1 MRGVTAR
8 RAALSA
14 VATVVTV
21 VLMASALFASLA
33 SAATGDVGVLGPST
47 VGAGAA
53 PTGEKPES
61 KLWWHDGR
69 WWTPMFHSASRT
81 WRIHYLDRPAQ
92 AWMDTGTVV
101 DSRTNS
107 RADTLADGSQLY
119 IASHAT
125 ASSSASNTKGS
136 PALLTR
142 YTYDPAQRRY
152 ALDPGFP
159 TAINDV
165 SSETLTIDKDGAG
178 RLWAT
183 WTQAQSVYVAASTTS
198 GETWHSPSVLPVAG
212 ATGLDADDISTITTF
227 AGQTGIMWSSQSDSA
242 VYFVSRDDGAPLDI
256 WGARTTVTLPGPNQ
270 ADDHLNVKTL
280 QSDDSGRV
288 YAVLKTSLDASKD
301 SKAPQI
307 VVLARDPNSKAWS
320 RATFGTVSD
329 CHTRPVLVLDSA
341 NQMVHVYATAPDS
354 GCPFSGSAG
363 TIFRKSSPMG
373 SLSFAAGRGTP
384 VMRDS
389 ASPNLN
395 NVTAA
400 KQTVDSRSGV
410 VLLASNDS
418 TRRYWFSDTLAGQPE
433 TSAPVAGFSVSSTSG
448 VAPLAVSFTD
458 SSTGSPS
465 SWAWDFG
472 DGGTSTAQHP
482 THTYSVPG
490 TYSVQ
495 LTASN
500 ASGSSTRTATGLVT
514 VDEPPPP
521 TAPAVSV
528 VGGASSS
535 ATTARADVTL
545 ARPAGLADGDV
556 VIAQINAD
564 LRPSM
569 KQVPAGWT
577 SVLPSNLPIST
588 GATVFAYYRVV
599 TNAAT
604 EPTTWT
610 WELSAPQKWGAGV
623 TAYRG
628 VDTTTVFDGPA
639 VTRTDT
645 TYKATTITLPAI
657 TTTRPG
663 AMLVSAIGTD
673 AMTVGTTLTPGWTS
687 RFQEAGGQYAELA
700 DQTLPTAGTTD
711 TTTWTLNPARAA
723 TAWARPLRPAG

>member
-1 MRGVTAR
+1 
-8 RAALSA
+8 
-14 VATVVTV
+14 
-21 VLMASALFASLA
+21 
-33 SAATGDVGVLGPST
+33 
-47 VGAGAA
+47 
-53 PTGEKPES
+53 
-61 KLWWHDGR
+61 
-69 WWTPMFHSASRT
+69 
-81 WRIHYLDRPAQ
+81 
-92 AWMDTGTVV
+92 
-101 DSRTNS
+101 
-107 RADTLADGSQLY
+107 
-119 IASHAT
+119 
-125 ASSSASNTKGS
+125 
-136 PALLTR
+136 
-142 YTYDPAQRRY
+142 
-152 ALDPGFP
+152 
-159 TAINDV
+159 
-165 SSETLTIDKDGAG
+165 
-178 RLWAT
+178 
-183 WTQAQSVYVAASTTS
+183 
-198 GETWHSPSVLPVAG
+198 
-212 ATGLDADDISTITTF
+212 
-227 AGQTGIMWSSQSDSA
+227 
-242 VYFVSRDDGAPLDI
+242 
-256 WGARTTVTLPGPNQ
+256 
-270 ADDHLNVKTL
+270 
-280 QSDDSGRV
+280 
-288 YAVLKTSLDASKD
+288 
-301 SKAPQI
+301 
-307 VVLARDPNSKAWS
+307 
-320 RATFGTVSD
+320 
-329 CHTRPVLVLDSA
+329 
-341 NQMVHVYATAPDS
+341 
-354 GCPFSGSAG
+354 
-363 TIFRKSSPMG
+363 MG

-389 ASPNLN
+389 ASPNLI
-395 NVTAA
+395 NVTAT

-528 VGGASSS
+528 VGAASSS

-623 TAYRG
+623 TAYSG

-645 TYKATTITLPAI
+645 TYTATTITLPTT

-663 AMLVSAIGTD
+663 AMLISGIGTD
-673 AMTVGTTLTPGWTS
+673 SMTVGTTLTPGWTS

>member
-1 MRGVTAR
+1 MRGMTAR

-107 RADTLADGSQLY
+107 RADTLADGSRLY

-256 WGARTTVTLPGPNQ
+256 WGARTTVTVPGPNQ
-270 ADDHLNVKTL
+270 ADDHLNIKTL

-288 YAVLKTSLDASKD
+288 YAVLKTSLDARRTPRHRRS
-301 SKAPQI
+301 SC
-307 VVLARDPNSKAWS
+307 S
-320 RATFGTVSD
+320 
-329 CHTRPVLVLDSA
+329 PVT
-341 NQMVHVYATAPDS
+341 ATARH
-354 GCPFSGSAG
+354 G
-363 TIFRKSSPMG
+363 
-373 SLSFAAGRGTP
+373 AGR
-384 VMRDS
+384 RS
-389 ASPNLN
+389 A
-395 NVTAA
+395 
-400 KQTVDSRSGV
+400 RC
-410 VLLASNDS
+410 
-418 TRRYWFSDTLAGQPE
+418 
-433 TSAPVAGFSVSSTSG
+433 
-448 VAPLAVSFTD
+448 
-458 SSTGSPS
+458 
-465 SWAWDFG
+465 
-472 DGGTSTAQHP
+472 
-482 THTYSVPG
+482 
-490 TYSVQ
+490 
-495 LTASN
+495 
-500 ASGSSTRTATGLVT
+500 RTATPGLCSYST
-514 VDEPPPP
+514 PP
-521 TAPAVSV
+521 T
-528 VGGASSS
+528 
-535 ATTARADVTL
+535 R
-545 ARPAGLADGDV
+545 
-556 VIAQINAD
+556 
-564 LRPSM
+564 
-569 KQVPAGWT
+569 W
-577 SVLPSNLPIST
+577 ST
-588 GATVFAYYRVV
+588 C
-599 TNAAT
+599 
-604 EPTTWT
+604 
-610 WELSAPQKWGAGV
+610 
-623 TAYRG
+623 
-628 VDTTTVFDGPA
+628 
-639 VTRTDT
+639 
-645 TYKATTITLPAI
+645 
-657 TTTRPG
+657 
-663 AMLVSAIGTD
+663 
-673 AMTVGTTLTPGWTS
+673 TPP
-687 RFQEAGGQYAELA
+687 
-700 DQTLPTAGTTD
+700 LPTAGA
-711 TTTWTLNPARAA
+711 LSAAPPAPSSARAPR
-723 TAWARPLRPAG
+723 WGPCPSPPGAGRR